1 MKVLVTGAG
10 GFLGRH
16 LAASLLAQGVTELRL
31 HFRRKPPAGLIEGLV
46 QRFPDAKIEAAY
58 ANLANRHGIA
68 DMIGDA
74 DTIVHAAAGMRGA
87 VADMFANSVIGTRN
101 LVESAAARGVK
112 RIVLVS
118 SFSVY
123 RTGDLPNL
131 GLLDEST
138 PLEPVGIQNGPYGFA
153 KTKQEVLFREMQQQ
167 HGFEWAVVRP
177 GVIYGPGNSGV
188 SPRVGIRAFGFFFAL
203 GGRTLLPLTHVD
215 NCADAVALVTLKAP
229 SGTAY
234 NIVDDDLPTCR
245 EFLRD
250 YRRKVGRLRVV
261 PVPYPLLMAASK
273 TIAWY
278 HRVSKGQLPGLLP
291 PSIVRSMFRPLRYSN
306 AAIKALGWRQRVP
319 TREGLA
325 ATFEAMRAS
334 R

>member
-16 LAASLLAQGVTELRL
+16 LASSLLAQGIDDLRL
-31 HFRRKPPAGLIEGLV
+31 HFRRKPPVGLLEGLREKYP
-46 QRFPDAKIEAAY
+46 QARIEPAY

-74 DTIVHAAAGMRGA
+74 DTIIHAAAGMRGA

-101 LVESAAARGVK
+101 LVEGAAAGGVK

-123 RTGDLPNL
+123 RTGDLPDQA
-131 GLLDEST
+131 LLDEST

-167 HGFEWAVVRP
+167 HGFEWAIVRP
-177 GVIYGPGNSGV
+177 GVIYGPGNAGV
-188 SPRVGIRAFGFFFAL
+188 SPRVGIRAFGLFFAL
-203 GGRTLLPLTHVD
+203 GGSTLLPLTHVE
-215 NCADAVALVTLKAP
+215 NCADAIALVTREAP
-229 SGTAY
+229 SGSVY

-245 EFLRD
+245 AFLAD
-250 YRRKVGRLRVV
+250 YRKQVAKLKVV

-278 HRVSKGQLPGLLP
+278 HRYSKGQLPGLLP

-306 AAIKALGWRQRVP
+306 QALKSLGWRPRIG
-319 TREGLA
+319 TREGLV
-325 ATFEAMRAS
+325 ATFDAMCAK
-334 R
+334 